1 MTSETLQIFRLVIA
15 GVNGLLFFAGIYYL
29 LEILINRPKRW
40 KKRLAWLL
48 LQADKEEFEHDDMV
62 GEELFSSDHRIEIE
76 ILRNKLNSHLK
87 EPQTLLPAGMGV
99 LMIIVALFA
108 LMNLLFPAFYIFK

>member
-1 MTSETLQIFRLVIA
+1 MTAEGLQIFRLVIA

-29 LEILINRPKRW
+29 LEIVVKRPKRW
-40 KKRLAWLL
+40 KKRLAWLM
-48 LQADKEEFEHDDMV
+48 LQADKEELEHNSLKNKQPFKS
-62 GEELFSSDHRIEIE
+62 EHRLEIE
-76 ILRNKLNSHLK
+76 KLRKKLKTNLRDPES
-87 EPQTLLPAGMGV
+87 LLSAGMGA